1 MKFDLTD
8 EQFEEA
14 AKSMSTMTALIEAA
28 EWDEDRAYGL
38 FDSAFNA
45 LTTLYEYS
53 LHDPTLITD
62 EEEYRRL
69 LRVNMSMECSDAE
82 FQAVMDLLDGE
93 LQRGLRA
100 AGYSI

>member
-28 EWDEDRAYGL
+28 EWDEDRAYEL

-53 LHDPTLITD
+53 LHDPTIITG

-69 LRVNMSMECSDAE
+69 LRVNMSMECSDVE

>member
-8 EQFEEA
+8 EQFKEA
-14 AKSMSTMTALIEAA
+14 AKQMSAMTALIEAA
-28 EWDEDRAYGL
+28 EWDEDRAYEL

-53 LHDPTLITD
+53 LHDPTIITG
-62 EEEYRRL
+62 EGEYRRL
-69 LRVNMSMECSDAE
+69 LRLNMSMECSDLE
-82 FQAVMDLLDGE
+82 FEAAMELLDGE

-100 AGYSI
+100 AGYAI